1 MSIVLLILNLIFP
14 QTYLVAKHAI
24 RAGEEVYDCYGQ
36 HHLSSSRQDRQK
48 IISTAFMFDCKCPV
62 QR

>member
-1 MSIVLLILNLIFP
+1 MLLILNLIFP

-24 RAGEEVYDCYGQ
+24 KAGEEVYDCYGQ

-62 QR
+62 QK